1 MPQNLTVRVKE
12 LLDGM
17 GLQGA
22 GAELDAGRA
31 VTLSVGAGNLITI
44 MRMDDTLVLGA
55 ALAEHDEQTLLRAA
69 PELLEII
76 ASATPPPAF
85 AAGSL
90 VLETAGR
97 PYRIGGHLDPQ
108 TVGSAQDVAEALG
121 FLINLLDYA
130 NTTTV
135 RSAGRTP

>member
-1 MPQNLTVRVKE
+1 MPQDLTARVKE

-22 GAELDAGRA
+22 GAQLDAGRA
-31 VTLSVGAGNLITI
+31 VTLSVGAGNLVTI

-55 ALAEHDEQTLLRAA
+55 ALAEHDEPTLLRAA
-69 PELLEII
+69 PELLDVV
-76 ASATPPPAF
+76 ANATPPPAF

-97 PYRIGGHLDPQ
+97 PFRLGGHLDPE
-108 TVGSAQDVAEALG
+108 TVGSPQDVAEALG
-121 FLINLLDYA
+121 FLINLLDYV
-130 NTTTV
+130 NTATA
-135 RSAGRTP
+135 RSAGRNP